1 MRGERERII
10 FNAAIEALGREL
22 GHQDS
27 GSRIHKAVDNAL
39 QIAIERKILAV
50 ERGALRLSARNIE
63 QYERNLLKEQFL
75 ASLSGGP
82 WVERDEALRPLPPDG
97 VAPSQAID
105 RRNRAIT
112 DQRSGPRK
120 ARRTQRVPDPDSRMR
135 SLKRNRTGPTRAV
148 SGITI
153 DDEILR
159 RFRAALDELYGD
171 RIERVVLFGS
181 RARGDAHEASDYDI
195 AVFLKDLT
203 DRWREFHRLADL
215 RTEILADTGAF
226 IEARPFRA
234 GGYRERTPL
243 MDEIR
248 REGIDF

>member
-1 MRGERERII
+1 
-10 FNAAIEALGREL
+10 
-22 GHQDS
+22 
-27 GSRIHKAVDNAL
+27 
-39 QIAIERKILAV
+39 
-50 ERGALRLSARNIE
+50 
-63 QYERNLLKEQFL
+63 
-75 ASLSGGP
+75 
-82 WVERDEALRPLPPDG
+82 
-97 VAPSQAID
+97 
-105 RRNRAIT
+105 
-112 DQRSGPRK
+112 
-120 ARRTQRVPDPDSRMR
+120 MR
-135 SLKRNRTGPTRAV
+135 SLNRRTRRTSETA
-148 SGITI
+148 T

-181 RARGDAHEASDYDI
+181 RARGDANKGSDYDI

-215 RTEILADTGAF
+215 RTGILAGTGAF

-248 REGIDF
+248 REGVDF